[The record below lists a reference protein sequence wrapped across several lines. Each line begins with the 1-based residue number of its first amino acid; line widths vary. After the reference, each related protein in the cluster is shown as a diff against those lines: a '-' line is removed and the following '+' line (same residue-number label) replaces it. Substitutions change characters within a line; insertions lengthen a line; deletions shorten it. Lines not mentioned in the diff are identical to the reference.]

1 MANKKNNWPKWGMT
15 ILFLVLINLPLF
27 AFGQASDPNSANLV
41 PCGQAGAIDCG
52 YQEFLQLIVNVFD
65 YLTKYIAIPLATAT
79 IVIGGVIMMT
89 AGTNDSKR
97 SEAKKIIWMAVW
109 GLVIVLASWLIVK
122 QVFSSLVDPN
132 FTPDS
137 FRD

>member
-1 MANKKNNWPKWGMT
+1 MT

-27 AFGQASDPNSANLV
+27 ALAEPVLV
-41 PCGQAGAIDCG
+41 PCGQSVNGKIEHPCG
-52 YQEFLQLIVNVFD
+52 YQSFLQLIVNVFN

-89 AGTNDSKR
+89 AGTNDGKR

-109 GLVIVLASWLIVK
+109 GLIIVLASWLIVK
-122 QVFSSLVDPN
+122 LVFDSLVPKTSPY
-132 FTPDS
+132 FPPD
-137 FRD
+137 FK

>member
-1 MANKKNNWPKWGMT
+1 MV

-27 AFGQASDPNSANLV
+27 ALAQQSDPNSANLV

-52 YQEFLQLIVNVFD
+52 YQELLQLIVNVFD
-65 YLTKYIAIPLATAT
+65 YLTKFAIPLAAGV
-79 IVIGGVIMMT
+79 IVVGGVIMMT

-97 SEAKKIIWMAVW
+97 SQAKKIIWMAVW

-122 QVFSSLVDPN
+122 QIFSSLVDSN

-137 FRD
+137 FKD

>member
-1 MANKKNNWPKWGMT
+1 MV

-27 AFGQASDPNSANLV
+27 ALAQQSDPNSANLV

-52 YQEFLQLIVNVFD
+52 YQELLQLIVNVFN
-65 YLTKYIAIPLATAT
+65 YLTKYIAIPLAAGV

-97 SEAKKIIWMAVW
+97 SQAKKIIWMAVW

-132 FTPDS
+132 FTPSD
-137 FRD
+137 FK